1 MPARKKPRTL
11 QDLSL
16 RSIGGIIKE
25 ASYLI
30 CDQKDEPSYRQF
42 KAKLIR
48 DLQVHL
54 FQDTVHI
61 FHKLITKEIL
71 IALSEIQYQY
81 ENGGESDMHIQRNCY
96 NLTKEQLDLIEVLR
110 HPLVREINIS
120 KEFLGPRWKLHW
132 KVVCKLSSRFI
143 DMDNLEILNLGNWNS
158 VGKYCPNLILL
169 KVHSSDIGDR
179 VLSWLSKCRKL
190 QYVELYEN
198 QNVSPVGY
206 AQMLRSNPQLKSLG
220 RCECFGSVL
229 TTIFDD
235 NSIYRK
241 SVVNVPE
248 FLNLVE
254 IDSSERIAT
263 KELMFL
269 IQNCPKVKKLRIK
282 YYPDD
287 YRFDEK
293 ESSYLSALIG
303 LDQLTDIRLIGANFY
318 SHLFFQF
325 IYIQGWQLL
334 RMELTSV
341 DELNINAIKTMGEHC
356 LNLEVLSFTCC
367 HFQLS
372 NGDKKTIDDLT
383 RPEKIYVPERYFKKL
398 QNLSF
403 LLLSPLHLCIAKY
416 CLAHALELKKLIF
429 DQYRNDIE
437 EQLLQSIFEWNPLLH
452 LEHFEI
458 GSGAGKLSVHAAN
471 LVIQN
476 CTNLKYIGKLARW
489 GKITHDQIVG
499 IKSEAQIR
507 NYDLVID
514 HDDTI

>member
-303 LDQLTDIRLIGANFY
+303 LDQLTDIRLIGMAIAPNGTNF
-318 SHLFFQF
+318 S
-325 IYIQGWQLL
+325 
-334 RMELTSV
+334 
-341 DELNINAIKTMGEHC
+341 
-356 LNLEVLSFTCC
+356 
-367 HFQLS
+367 
-372 NGDKKTIDDLT
+372 
-383 RPEKIYVPERYFKKL
+383 
-398 QNLSF
+398 
-403 LLLSPLHLCIAKY
+403 KY